1 MTLSSELTGLA
12 DEVRGISGRKDKLTI
27 SDMTNE
33 INTLEKSDNIL
44 SYQLPTFVDSD
55 HSDSVASGNA
65 QRFSNR
71 WSGEYIRPKR
81 GILLDVNSG
90 DEVVQSILVKTDGY
104 LHDLT
109 YNFSQLNVK
118 NYLVFSNITGLGDGL
133 YRATART
140 TIEFTG
146 KLTLLSWWANIRE
159 TNGPFTYAEI
169 SNPYVY
175 HKPIV

>member
-55 HSDSVASGNA
+55 IDSVASGNA

-71 WSGEYIRPKR
+71 WSGEYIRPKI

-109 YNFSQLNVK
+109 YNFSQVNVK
-118 NYLVFSNITGLGDGL
+118 NYPVSSYIIGLGDGL

-146 KLTLLSWWANIRE
+146 KLTLLSWWANLEE
-159 TNGPFTYAEI
+159 TNGSFTYVEI

-175 HKPIV
+175 HKPIA